1 MKTDS
6 KHSGSL
12 FGTSCFFKDYNS
24 LNKLRFFRGSHHGLR
39 QPDHSDAHPAGVPVR
54 GISGFIATVIMT
66 MGIVSTAT
74 SCIFDRPY
82 GDEFYRT
89 LWKADEV
96 PLGPFDASSITLEFL
111 CGGDVVLKTVSAAR
125 SAAGPSGYGRYAFDG
140 DAATFSGLSL
150 TYDAGSIQNGIE
162 GLADYADDFGY
173 SATAG
178 TSGKD
183 GLGGSGGAAGADDD
197 TGVDDI
203 SGSDTTSGTVT
214 ITFFEAHRN
223 GDTLFL
229 IWRVDGTKY
238 QFTTAMRRLS
248 AYE

>member
-12 FGTSCFFKDYNS
+12 FGAPRFSCIF
-24 LNKLRFFRGSHHGLR
+24 RFFRARHAFRL
-39 QPDHSDAHPAGVPVR
+39 QDHSDTHLRGVSVR
-54 GISGFIATVIMT
+54 GMPGLISTVIMT
-66 MGIVSTAT
+66 VSIVSTAT

-111 CGGDVVLKTVSAAR
+111 CGGDVALKTVSAAR
-125 SAAGPSGYGRYAFDG
+125 HAAGPSSYGRYAFDG

-150 TYDAGSIQNGIE
+150 TYDAASIQNGID
-162 GLADYADDFGY
+162 GLADYADDLGN
-173 SATAG
+173 SVTAG
-178 TSGKD
+178 TSATD
-183 GLGGSGGAAGADDD
+183 S
-197 TGVDDI
+197 
-203 SGSDTTSGTVT
+203 SGSAVGDDENTGAGDTSMPDTLT
-214 ITFFEAHRN
+214 ITFVEAHRN

-229 IWRVDGTKY
+229 IWRVDGMQY